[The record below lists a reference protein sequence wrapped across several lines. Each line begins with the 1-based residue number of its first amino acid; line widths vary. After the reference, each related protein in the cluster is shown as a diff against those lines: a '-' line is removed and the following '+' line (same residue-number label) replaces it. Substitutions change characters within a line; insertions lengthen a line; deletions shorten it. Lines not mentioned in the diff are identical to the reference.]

1 MRHAL
6 ARGERMAYLLGMKIS
21 ALRLTILLAAAV
33 LPALP
38 NATAYAASSPWAATE
53 GGKLRLIALP
63 PEKDGTVHAAL
74 EIAPDAGF
82 HTYWKVPGS
91 GGIPPQ
97 ISVKPG
103 SSFTLERI
111 DFPPPRV
118 FADGN
123 IRDFGYDSTVRL
135 PLTLKEANPG
145 QSSKL
150 NLDVF
155 VGLCAQIC
163 VPFQTSLSVDIDATG
178 KQNGAEAMLVRA
190 AQASLPEQPGED
202 FRVLGSQLSSDGRS
216 VTIRVQ
222 LPPGADPAAA
232 DFIASSADGQAFKLP
247 EITKR
252 DGHDIT
258 IVTTPVYLE
267 AGKVLKGA
275 AIDLLVKAA
284 GRAME
289 TSVTPTS

>member
-1 MRHAL
+1 MT
-6 ARGERMAYLLGMKIS
+6 YLRDMKIS
-21 ALRLTILLAAAV
+21 ALPLTILLASAI

-38 NATAYAASSPWAATE
+38 HATALGASSPWASTE

-63 PEKDGTVHAAL
+63 PEKDGTVHAVL

-103 SSFTLERI
+103 SSFTLERV

-135 PLTLKEANPG
+135 PLTLKEANPD
-145 QSSKL
+145 QPSTL
-150 NLDVF
+150 NLDIF

-163 VPFQTSLSVDIDATG
+163 VPFQTSLAVDIDATG
-178 KQNGAEAMLVRA
+178 KQSGAEAILVRA
-190 AQASLPEQPGED
+190 AQAALPEQPGED
-202 FRVLGSQLSSDGRS
+202 FRVLDSQLSADGRA
-216 VTIRVQ
+216 VTIRLQ
-222 LPPGADPAAA
+222 LPPGADPDAAE
-232 DFIASSADGQAFKLP
+232 FIASTADGQAFKLA

-267 AGKVLKGA
+267 TGKMLKGA
-275 AIDLLVKAA
+275 TIDLLVKAA

-289 TSVTPTS
+289 TSVTPGSP